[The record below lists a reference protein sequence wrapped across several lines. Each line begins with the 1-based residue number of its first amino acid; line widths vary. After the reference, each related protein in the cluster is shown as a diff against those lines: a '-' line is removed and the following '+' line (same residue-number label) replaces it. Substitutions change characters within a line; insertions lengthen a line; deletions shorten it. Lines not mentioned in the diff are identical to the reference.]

1 MKVFKML
8 MRLLA
13 IVLAMLFAAV
23 STPVRADSTSVVSE
37 RMALVIGNSAYPK
50 APLVNPANDA
60 RAMAALLRQAGFNVS
75 EASDTSQAQLSEA
88 VAKFGQAIKD
98 PKVKF
103 GLFYYAGHGL
113 QLEWKNYLVPVSA
126 DVRSAAD
133 VKAKAVDVSQ
143 LLTYMEQAKGR
154 SFLVI
159 LDACRDDP
167 FAGLYKPSAAGLS
180 QFDAPAGSLL
190 AFATAPGKVAQ
201 DGVGSNGLY
210 TANLLR
216 EFSRRGVRLEDAFKR
231 VRLSVRMASNGT
243 QIPWESTSLE
253 EDIFLFPI
261 EQKKLSEAEQDQL
274 LNEELAN
281 WQRVRG
287 SRDSKQL
294 AGFIAQYPSGSASE
308 LAQARLSRL
317 LNEIAVQDGD
327 KQRLAALEAERE
339 EARREAQNKIVLA
352 SRQAEAVQA
361 QNLAAQRAEQLRKSA
376 QAIAQALAD
385 AESAQAAK
393 LAQAQAAAARA
404 AEQQLQA
411 AKAKDAALEVER
423 LAAVKAAQQAELAK
437 AEAAQ
442 IAQAK
447 QDALRL
453 QAAKLA
459 AQQQMQAE
467 LEAVT
472 RAQAAERLA
481 QAKAQQAEQQRLA
494 DAAQEADKQRLAQ
507 IELTRLAQEK
517 QKLDAAL
524 AAQQLQLAQA
534 TQLAQAA
541 PAVQPAQAFAVTPY
555 FKGFSEHQ
563 RTFEK
568 GDFFNYQVIDGFSK
582 VAKPLNLQVTN
593 VNVDA
598 DRVEYNDGEYA
609 SDTMGNTL
617 VNPRGGFNTP
627 RQFYPAELFVG
638 KKWIS
643 IFKQSRPGGIN
654 YTFKYALKV
663 VARERI
669 TVPAG
674 TFDTFKIEA
683 RGFNMQLNARL
694 ERNIWVAPGVS
705 GDIVHETF
713 VRLRNGDIE
722 QNDRQELVSFKQAG
736 LKVASR

>member
-1 MKVFKML
+1 MSIPQIGDVKKLNTSYKNQVLPVFRVKNRTCSSRDANKTVSESNQMKVFKML

-13 IVLAMLFAAV
+13 VVLTMLFAAV
-23 STPVRADSTSVVSE
+23 SSPVRADSTSAVSE

-274 LNEELAN
+274 LNEE
-281 WQRVRG
+281 
-287 SRDSKQL
+287 
-294 AGFIAQYPSGSASE
+294 
-308 LAQARLSRL
+308 
-317 LNEIAVQDGD
+317 
-327 KQRLAALEAERE
+327 
-339 EARREAQNKIVLA
+339 
-352 SRQAEAVQA
+352 
-361 QNLAAQRAEQLRKSA
+361 
-376 QAIAQALAD
+376 
-385 AESAQAAK
+385 
-393 LAQAQAAAARA
+393 
-404 AEQQLQA
+404 
-411 AKAKDAALEVER
+411 
-423 LAAVKAAQQAELAK
+423 
-437 AEAAQ
+437 
-442 IAQAK
+442 
-447 QDALRL
+447 
-453 QAAKLA
+453 
-459 AQQQMQAE
+459 
-467 LEAVT
+467 
-472 RAQAAERLA
+472 
-481 QAKAQQAEQQRLA
+481 
-494 DAAQEADKQRLAQ
+494 
-507 IELTRLAQEK
+507 
-517 QKLDAAL
+517 
-524 AAQQLQLAQA
+524 
-534 TQLAQAA
+534 
-541 PAVQPAQAFAVTPY
+541 
-555 FKGFSEHQ
+555 
-563 RTFEK
+563 
-568 GDFFNYQVIDGFSK
+568 
-582 VAKPLNLQVTN
+582 
-593 VNVDA
+593 
-598 DRVEYNDGEYA
+598 
-609 SDTMGNTL
+609 
-617 VNPRGGFNTP
+617 
-627 RQFYPAELFVG
+627 
-638 KKWIS
+638 
-643 IFKQSRPGGIN
+643 
-654 YTFKYALKV
+654 
-663 VARERI
+663 
-669 TVPAG
+669 
-674 TFDTFKIEA
+674 
-683 RGFNMQLNARL
+683 
-694 ERNIWVAPGVS
+694 
-705 GDIVHETF
+705 
-713 VRLRNGDIE
+713 
-722 QNDRQELVSFKQAG
+722 
-736 LKVASR
+736 